1 MTRLKTTNQERLTMT
16 VPECAQLLG
25 VGRNNCYERAKAG
38 EIPSIRVGKRLLI
51 PKVALQKWLDETKNR
66 PQAAAE

>member
-51 PKVALQKWLDETKNR
+51 PRAALQKWLDETRNR
-66 PQAAAE
+66 AAAAE